1 MQNGFKRSVE
11 DLALFE
17 RYFQSCKAV
26 TFHSEEKWLEARRE
40 YLCASDTPCVLG
52 IGFRSNVDIY
62 TDKTGAPE
70 WVPTRA
76 VESAMLKGKQSEPRV
91 RDQFA
96 IDHGEYKSV
105 YDGTGIMLVNT
116 SIKDKNG
123 KPFMAATLDGFFVDS
138 EDVPHI
144 LEIKRTESW
153 RLFGETLP
161 LAYRAQVLK
170 QMIVTGARFATLV
183 ARIVKTTQ
191 SYGLQTGNLFANRRA
206 EEIEYCIDAQD
217 ERAAY
222 DMKCILAKEREF
234 WNEHVIERKQPP
246 LILAEGRL

>member
-1 MQNGFKRSVE
+1 MQDGFKRSVE

-17 RYFQSCKAV
+17 RYFPNCKAI
-26 TFHSEEKWLEARRE
+26 TFHGEKEWLEARRE

-62 TDKTGAPE
+62 MDKTGAPE

-76 VESAMLKGKQSEPRV
+76 VESAMMKGKQSEPRV

-96 IDHGEYKSV
+96 IDHGEYKAV

-138 EDVPHI
+138 DDVPHI

-153 RLFGETLP
+153 RLFGETIP

-170 QMIVTGARFATLV
+170 QIIVTGARHATLV

-191 SYGLQTGNLFANRRA
+191 DYKSSTGNFLVNRRV
-206 EEIEYCIDAQD
+206 EEIEYYIDAQD

-234 WNEHVIERKQPP
+234 WNEYVIERKQPP

>member
-1 MQNGFKRSVE
+1 MQEGFKRSIE

-17 RYFQSCKAV
+17 RYFPSCKAV
-26 TFHSEEKWLEARRE
+26 TFDSEEKWLEARRR

-62 TDKTGAPE
+62 SDKTGTTE

-76 VESAMLKGKQSEPRV
+76 VESAMIKGKQSEPRV

-96 IDHGEYKSV
+96 IDHGEYKAV

-138 EDVPHI
+138 YDVPHI

-153 RLFGETLP
+153 RLFGATLP

-170 QMIVTGARFATLV
+170 QMIVTGTRYATLV

-191 SYGLQTGNLFANRRA
+191 DYESSTGNFLVNRSA

-217 ERAAY
+217 EHAAY

-234 WNEHVIERKQPP
+234 WNEYVIERKQPP